1 MYVVPTH
8 AIKLVI
14 ALLTYCG
21 ILTPYWHQ
29 HWSTLVN
36 IGSSNGL
43 LCDGTCFNLEQV
55 WLIIINAR
63 FTPNCDQLRTD
74 LQIGK
79 FWISWNHEQ
88 SLNFYH
94 QIASSCLHRCRGG
107 TEIGVKIKCIIGQ
120 VIRVTCEHTMTELW
134 ARDPRMP
141 FVSLSAKTWAP
152 EPQPQPDRCDTLWFF
167 VTDKG
172 PTYDLGMT
180 ASRYMYLYHS
190 TKICMR

>member
-8 AIKLVI
+8 AIKLVVI

-29 HWSTLVN
+29 HWWTLVN

-43 LCDGTCFNLEQV
+43 LCDGTCFNLEQF
-55 WLIIINAR
+55 WLIITNTR

-79 FWISWNHEQ
+79 LRISWNRDQ

-94 QIASSCLHRCRGG
+94 QIASSCLHRCRGR

-120 VIRVTCEHTMTELW
+120 VIRVTCDHTMAELW

-141 FVSLSAKTWAP
+141 FVSLLVH
-152 EPQPQPDRCDTLWFF
+152 EPVWLVGTI
-167 VTDKG
+167 
-172 PTYDLGMT
+172 LGE
-180 ASRYMYLYHS
+180 
-190 TKICMR
+190 